1 MDPDA
6 RSVSPSVAI
15 FWQYAR
21 AQRLGNCNSYT
32 SWGAALKWFFREVL
46 YLKRRKLRLPL
57 LLRWI
62 VQYLDGKGV
71 SPSTWNTVDLDTLME
86 SLLLLLLFFSISRP
100 SELVFTDKTEDIELE
115 IIRTGLRWSDVSFH
129 NQNCAYTR
137 QYMQLTI
144 PWYKNQVF
152 YGEPKLIYMAPPICT
167 DTTHHC
173 HKMDFF
179 MMFQVYKRR
188 RTALYAKRRT
198 DFERKCKKL
207 STSKRQK
214 QQKYLWNLRPD
225 GDAFVFVY
233 SNGKIVRPTD
243 LASLMKKF
251 AKEIG
256 MKNPNAYPSYSIR
269 IGAVSLCAA
278 QNIDPLK
285 LLRYVIWSIKSLPH
299 VAGGY
304 VSYDIP
310 KLRII
315 PFEMIHGRNGKT
327 CIDLSGNPLAIVSVW
342 DNAKTHVLWE

>member
-32 SWGAALKWFFREVL
+32 SWGAALKWFFREVSGEEPTFDKDPFYLRVKSQMTKL

-188 RTALYAKRRT
+188 RTAL
-198 DFERKCKKL
+198 
-207 STSKRQK
+207 
-214 QQKYLWNLRPD
+214 WNLRPD

-304 VSYDIP
+304 VSYDI
-310 KLRII
+310 
-315 PFEMIHGRNGKT
+315 
-327 CIDLSGNPLAIVSVW
+327 
-342 DNAKTHVLWE
+342 